1 MKSADSLIHLLRI
14 FDNFTKTSGEIMN
27 RILYFILFVA
37 LSVTSFAQSETE
49 TKTLLIRCDDIGMSH
64 GVNTAAKELIDAGL
78 KFSASVMVP
87 CSWFDEAVDIL
98 KDAHQVSVGIH
109 LTLNAEWKNYR
120 WGPVAGVSA
129 VPSLVDSVGYFFPSR
144 ALFFANNPKL
154 DEVELELRAQI
165 EKALKVGLKV
175 SYLDYH
181 MGTAVDN
188 IDMRRIVEKLAAE
201 YGLAISRYFGE
212 VDIESMYSVDIEE
225 KENHLLKTLDELK
238 DDQLNLL
245 VCHISKDNDEMQA
258 MIDLNP
264 FGLAEMSRHRE
275 AELKA
280 LLSAIRN
287 GEFHKRG
294 ITLINY
300 NDMINKKGLKNMKSP
315 VESGY

>member
-1 MKSADSLIHLLRI
+1 
-14 FDNFTKTSGEIMN
+14 MN
-27 RILYFILFVA
+27 RMLYFILSIAFSIS
-37 LSVTSFAQSETE
+37 LFAQPETGN
-49 TKTLLIRCDDIGMSH
+49 KVLLIRCDDIGMSH
-64 GVNTAAKELIDAGL
+64 GVNIAAKELIDAGL

-154 DEVELELRAQI
+154 DEVELELRSQI
-165 EKALKVGLKV
+165 EKALKAGLKI

-188 IDMRRIVEKLAAE
+188 IDMRKIVEKLAAE

-212 VDIESMYSVDIEE
+212 VDMESMYSVDIEG

-238 DDQLNLL
+238 QDQINLL
-245 VCHISKDNDEMQA
+245 VCHIAKDNDEMKA

-264 FGLAEMSRHRE
+264 FGLKEMSRHRE
-275 AELKA
+275 SELNA
-280 LLSAIRN
+280 LLSVIRN
-287 GEFHKRG
+287 DEFRKRG

-300 NDMINKKGLKNMKSP
+300 NDLINEKGLDSMKSP
-315 VESGY
+315 VDSGY

>member
-1 MKSADSLIHLLRI
+1 
-14 FDNFTKTSGEIMN
+14 MN
-27 RILYFILFVA
+27 RILLIVVLTVLITVY
-37 LSVTSFAQSETE
+37 SFPQNESTD
-49 TKTLLIRCDDIGMSH
+49 KSLLIRCDDIGMSH
-64 GVNTAAKELIDAGL
+64 GVNQAAKELIDSGL

-98 KDAHQVSVGIH
+98 KDNPQVSVGIH

-144 ALFFANNPKL
+144 ATFFANNPKL

-165 EKALKVGLKV
+165 EKALKAGLKV

-188 IDMRRIVEKLAAE
+188 MEMRKIVEKLAAE
-201 YGLAISRYFGE
+201 YNLAISRYFGE
-212 VDIESMYSVDIEE
+212 VDIESMYSVEIEQ
-225 KENHLLKTLDELK
+225 KENHLIKALDELK

-245 VCHISKDNDEMQA
+245 VCHIAKDNDEMQA

-264 FGLAEMSRHRE
+264 FGLKEMSRHRE

-280 LLSAIRN
+280 LLSAVKN
-287 GEFHKRG
+287 DEFRKRG

-300 NDMINKKGLKNMKSP
+300 DDLIKERGLDVMKSP
-315 VESGY
+315 VDSGY

>member
-1 MKSADSLIHLLRI
+1 
-14 FDNFTKTSGEIMN
+14 MN
-27 RILYFILFVA
+27 RILLIFVLTGLITFQLFPQNE
-37 LSVTSFAQSETE
+37 STN
-49 TKTLLIRCDDIGMSH
+49 KTLLIRCDDIGMSH
-64 GVNTAAKELIDAGL
+64 GVNMAAKELIDAGL

-98 KDAHQVSVGIH
+98 KEAPQVSVGIH

-120 WGPVAGVSA
+120 WGPVAGISA
-129 VPSLVDSVGYFFPSR
+129 VPSLVDSLGNFFPSR
-144 ALFFANNPKL
+144 ATFFANNPKL

-165 EKALKVGLKV
+165 EKALKAGLKV

-212 VDIESMYSVDIEE
+212 VDLESMYSVDIEK
-225 KENHLLKTLDELK
+225 KENHLLSTLDELIE
-238 DDQLNLL
+238 DQLNLL
-245 VCHISKDNDEMQA
+245 VCHIAKDNDEMQA
-258 MIDLNP
+258 MIDLNT
-264 FGLAEMSRHRE
+264 FGLSKMSKHRE

-280 LLSAIRN
+280 LLSAVRN
-287 GEFHKRG
+287 DEFRKRG

-300 NDMINKKGLKNMKSP
+300 DDLINDRGLENMKSP
-315 VESGY
+315 VDSGY

>member
-1 MKSADSLIHLLRI
+1 
-14 FDNFTKTSGEIMN
+14 MN
-27 RILYFILFVA
+27 RILYFVLTIA
-37 LSVTSFAQSETE
+37 LSVTLFAQSETE

-64 GVNTAAKELIDAGL
+64 GVNMAAKELIDAGL

-98 KDAHQVSVGIH
+98 KDAPQVSVGIH

-129 VPSLVDSVGYFFPSR
+129 VPSLVDSLGNFFPSR
-144 ALFFANNPKL
+144 ATFFANNPKL
-154 DEVELELRAQI
+154 DEVELELRSQI
-165 EKALKVGLKV
+165 EKALKAGLKV

-201 YGLAISRYFGE
+201 HGLAISRYFGE
-212 VDIESMYSVDIEE
+212 VDMVSMYSVDIEE
-225 KENHLLKTLDELK
+225 KENHLLSTLNELK
-238 DDQLNLL
+238 EDQLNLL
-245 VCHISKDNDEMQA
+245 VCHITKDNDEMQA
-258 MIDLNP
+258 MIDLNT
-264 FGLAEMSRHRE
+264 FGLAEMSKHRE

-280 LLSAIRN
+280 LLSALRN
-287 GEFHKRG
+287 DEFRKRG

-300 NDMINKKGLKNMKSP
+300 NDLINERGLESMKSP
-315 VESGY
+315 VGSGY

>member
-1 MKSADSLIHLLRI
+1 
-14 FDNFTKTSGEIMN
+14 MN
-27 RILYFILFVA
+27 RILYFISAVI
-37 LSVTSFAQSETE
+37 LSVTLFAQTETE

-64 GVNTAAKELIDAGL
+64 GVNTAAKELIDEGL

-120 WGPVAGVSA
+120 LGPVAGVSA
-129 VPSLVDSVGYFFPSR
+129 VPSLVDSIGYFFPSR
-144 ALFFANNPKL
+144 ATFFANNPKL
-154 DEVELELRAQI
+154 DEVELELRSQI
-165 EKALKVGLKV
+165 EKALKAGLKV

-188 IDMRRIVEKLAAE
+188 NDMRKIVEKLAAE
-201 YGLAISRYFGE
+201 YNLAISRYFGE
-212 VDIESMYSVDIEE
+212 VDIESMYSIDIEE

-238 DDQLNLL
+238 EDQLNLL
-245 VCHISKDNDEMQA
+245 VCHIAKDNDEMQA

-264 FGLAEMSRHRE
+264 FGLKEMSRHRE
-275 AELKA
+275 AELTA
-280 LLSAIRN
+280 LLSAVRN
-287 GEFHKRG
+287 DEFHKRG

-300 NDMINKKGLKNMKSP
+300 NDLIKEIGLQSMKSP
-315 VESGY
+315 LDSGY

>member
-1 MKSADSLIHLLRI
+1 
-14 FDNFTKTSGEIMN
+14 MN
-27 RILYFILFVA
+27 RTLLIFVLFG
-37 LSVTSFAQSETE
+37 LITFQLFSQTKSNS
-49 TKTLLIRCDDIGMSH
+49 KTLLIRCDDIGMSH

-87 CSWFDEAVDIL
+87 CSWFDEAVEIL
-98 KDAHQVSVGIH
+98 KDAPQVSVGIH

-120 WGPVAGVSA
+120 WGPVSGVSA

-154 DEVELELRAQI
+154 DEVELELRSQI
-165 EKALKVGLKV
+165 EKALKAGLKV
-175 SYLDYH
+175 TYLDYH

-212 VDIESMYSVDIEE
+212 VDIVSMYSVEIEE
-225 KENHLLKTLDELK
+225 KENHLIKTLDELR

-264 FGLAEMSRHRE
+264 FGLKEMSRHRE

-280 LLSAIRN
+280 LLSAVRN
-287 GEFHKRG
+287 DEFRKRG

-300 NDMINKKGLKNMKSP
+300 NDLIYERGLKSMKSP
-315 VESGY
+315 VDSGY

>member
-1 MKSADSLIHLLRI
+1 
-14 FDNFTKTSGEIMN
+14 MN
-27 RILYFILFVA
+27 RTLLIFVLFG
-37 LSVTSFAQSETE
+37 LITFQLFSQTESTS
-49 TKTLLIRCDDIGMSH
+49 KTLLIRCDDIGMSH

-129 VPSLVDSVGYFFPSR
+129 VPSLVDSLGNFFPSR
-144 ALFFANNPKL
+144 ASFFANNPKL

-165 EKALKVGLKV
+165 EKALKAGLKV

-188 IDMRRIVEKLAAE
+188 MEMRKIVEKLATE
-201 YGLAISRYFGE
+201 YNLAISRYFGE
-212 VDIESMYSVDIEE
+212 VDIESMYSIDIEE
-225 KENHLLKTLDELK
+225 KENQLLKTLDELK
-238 DDQLNLL
+238 EDQLNLL
-245 VCHISKDNDEMQA
+245 VCHITMDNDEMQA
-258 MIDLNP
+258 MIDLNT
-264 FGLAEMSRHRE
+264 FGLAEMSKHRE

-287 GEFHKRG
+287 DEFRKRG

-300 NDMINKKGLKNMKSP
+300 NDLINEKGLKSMKSP
-315 VESGY
+315 LESGY

>member
-1 MKSADSLIHLLRI
+1 
-14 FDNFTKTSGEIMN
+14 MN
-27 RILYFILFVA
+27 RILLIFVLFG
-37 LSVTSFAQSETE
+37 LITFQLFSQTKSNS
-49 TKTLLIRCDDIGMSH
+49 KTLLIRCDDIGMSH
-64 GVNTAAKELIDAGL
+64 GVNTAAKELINAGL

-98 KDAHQVSVGIH
+98 KDAQQVSVGIH

-154 DEVELELRAQI
+154 DEVELELRSQI
-165 EKALKVGLKV
+165 EKALKAGLKV

-212 VDIESMYSVDIEE
+212 VDIVSMYSVEIEE
-225 KENHLLKTLDELK
+225 KENHLIKTLDELR

-258 MIDLNP
+258 MIDLNT
-264 FGLAEMSRHRE
+264 FGLAEMSKHRE

-287 GEFHKRG
+287 DEFRKRG

-300 NDMINKKGLKNMKSP
+300 NDLIYERGLKSMKSP
-315 VESGY
+315 VDSGY

>member
-1 MKSADSLIHLLRI
+1 
-14 FDNFTKTSGEIMN
+14 MN
-27 RILYFILFVA
+27 RILYFILSAA

-154 DEVELELRAQI
+154 DEVELELRSQI
-165 EKALKVGLKV
+165 DKALKAGLKV

-188 IDMRRIVEKLAAE
+188 LEMRRIVEKLAAE

-212 VDIESMYSVDIEE
+212 ADVSSMYSIDIEE

-258 MIDLNP
+258 MIDLNT
-264 FGLAEMSRHRE
+264 FGLAEMSKHRE

-287 GEFHKRG
+287 DEFRKRG
-294 ITLINY
+294 IKLINY
-300 NDMINKKGLKNMKSP
+300 NDLINEKGIKSMKSP